1 MNMVPGRLACALTLL
16 ALAACGGGSGG
27 GGPGG
32 PGGPPPTPVHGTLL
46 QDPPHFVALVSAPDL
61 LLNLGATSVQALA
74 VLAVAPVCDVAI
86 FHLEYETLGGAGEA
100 TTASGALMVPVG
112 IDAICNGAR
121 PIVLYAHGTSTDRNF
136 DISDLLVQKN
146 AEGTVLAALFA
157 SQGYIVVAPNYAGY
171 DTSMLAYHPFINAAQ
186 QAGEMMDILSAAR
199 TALPDAQ
206 GVLASDGGR
215 LFITGYSEGGYVAMA
230 THRAMQAAGMTVT
243 ASAPMSGPYAI
254 AAFDDAVFGGEVN
267 GGAPISATLLITGY
281 QRAYGDIYVN
291 PTDIFAPQYAGGIAS
306 LLPSTS
312 TRSEIYAAGELPANA
327 VFDPTPPA
335 PQFAGLTPATSPAN
349 LAEVFALG
357 FGAGNL
363 IVNGYRLQ
371 YLLDAQA
378 NPDGGWPSAT
388 TGVPSA
394 SAGLAL
400 RQAAARNDLRNWVP
414 TAPVLLCGGDSDP
427 QVFWFNTLLIQ
438 SYWEA
443 NSPGL
448 TSYQVLDI
456 DGGALTGGPD
466 SALMTAFAVAKAA
479 VAAQAIAQG
488 ATDGGAAAVL
498 EAYHA
503 ELVAPFCA
511 AAVESFFSSQ

>member
-1 MNMVPGRLACALTLL
+1 MKRVPRQLACALTLL

-27 GGPGG
+27 SGGA
-32 PGGPPPTPVHGTLL
+32 GGPPPTPVHGTLL

-74 VLAVAPVCDVAI
+74 ALAVSPVCDVAI
-86 FHLEYETLGGAGEA
+86 FHLEYETQGGAGEA
-100 TTASGALMVPVG
+100 TTSSGALMVPVG
-112 IDAICNGAR
+112 IDPHCQGPR

-146 AEGTVLAALFA
+146 AEGEVLAALFA

-171 DTSMLAYHPFINAAQ
+171 DISTLDYHPFINAAQ

-206 GVLASDGGR
+206 EVIASDDGR

-267 GGAPISATLLITGY
+267 GGAPISATLQITGY
-281 QRAYGDIYVN
+281 QRVYGDIYSS
-291 PTDIFAPQYAGGIAS
+291 PTDIFSPQYAGGIAS

-312 TRSEIYAAGELPANA
+312 TRSEIYAAGELPPDAL
-327 VFDPTPPA
+327 FDPSPPA
-335 PQFAGLTPATSPAN
+335 PQFASITPATSPAN
-349 LAEVFALG
+349 LAEAFALG

-363 IVNGYRLQ
+363 IINSYRLQ

-378 NPDGGWPSAT
+378 NPDGGWPSVT
-388 TGVPSA
+388 TGLPSA

-414 TAPVLLCGGDSDP
+414 KAPVLLCGGDSDP
-427 QVFWFNTLLIQ
+427 QVFWFNTQLMQ
-438 SYWEA
+438 SYWA
-443 NSPGL
+443 SNSPGL

-456 DGGALTGGPD
+456 DAGALTGGPD
-466 SALMTAFAVAKAA
+466 SALTTAFAVAKAA
-479 VAAQAIAQG
+479 IAAQAIAQG

-511 AAVESFFSSQ
+511 AAVELFFSGQ

>member
-1 MNMVPGRLACALTLL
+1 MLLTL
-16 ALAACGGGSGG
+16 AGCGGGSGNG
-27 GGPGG
+27 NGGPS
-32 PGGPPPTPVHGTLL
+32 GPPPTPAHGSLL
-46 QDPPHFVALVSAPDL
+46 QDPPNFVSLISAPNL
-61 LLNLGATSVQALA
+61 LLNLGTTSVQALA
-74 VLAVAPVCDVAI
+74 ALAISPICDVAI
-86 FHLEYETLGGAGEA
+86 FHLEYKTQGGAGEA

-112 IDAICNGAR
+112 IDSRCQGPR
-121 PIVLYAHGTSTDRNF
+121 PIMLYAHGTSTDRNF

-146 AEGTVLAALFA
+146 AEGIVLAALFA

-171 DTSMLAYHPFINAAQ
+171 DTSTLDYHPFINAAQ
-186 QAGEMMDILSAAR
+186 QSGEMIDILSAAR
-199 TALPDAQ
+199 TALPSAQ
-206 GVLASDGGR
+206 DVIASDNGQ

-267 GGAPISATLLITGY
+267 GGAPISASLLINSY
-281 QRAYGDIYVN
+281 QRAYSDIYVN
-291 PTDIFAPQYAGGIAS
+291 PTDIFAAQYAGGIAT

-312 TRSEIYAAGELPANA
+312 TRTEIYAAGELPPDAL
-327 VFDPTPPA
+327 FDPSPPA
-335 PQFAGLTPATSPAN
+335 AQFASLTPATTPAN

-363 IVNGYRLQ
+363 IINDYRLQ

-378 NPDGGWPSAT
+378 NPDGGWPTVT

-414 TAPVLLCGGDSDP
+414 KAPVLLCGGDSDP
-427 QVFWFNTLLIQ
+427 QVFWFNTQLMQ
-438 SYWEA
+438 SYWAA
-443 NSPGL
+443 NAPGL
-448 TSYQVLDI
+448 TSYRVLDI
-456 DGGALTGGPD
+456 DAGALTGGPD
-466 SALMTAFAVAKAA
+466 SALTTAFAVAKAA
-479 VAAQAIAQG
+479 IAAQAIADG

-511 AAVESFFSSQ
+511 AAVELFFSSQ

>member
-1 MNMVPGRLACALTLL
+1 MNTTSGRLVCTLTLL
-16 ALAACGGGSGG
+16 ALASCGGGSGSNS
-27 GGPGG
+27 
-32 PGGPPPTPVHGTLL
+32 PGGPPPPPVHGTLL
-46 QDPPHFVALVSAPDL
+46 QNPPSFVALVSAPDL

-74 VLAVAPVCDVAI
+74 ALAVAPVCDVAL
-86 FHLEYETLGGAGEA
+86 FHLEYTTLGGAGEA

-112 IDAICNGAR
+112 VDPKCRGPR
-121 PIVLYAHGTSTDRNF
+121 PIVLYAHGTTTDRNY

-171 DTSMLAYHPFINAAQ
+171 DTSTLAYHAFVNATQ
-186 QAGEMMDILSAAR
+186 QAGEMMDVLSAAR
-199 TALPDAQ
+199 IALPSAQ
-206 GVLASDGGR
+206 AVFASDNGR
-215 LFITGYSEGGYVAMA
+215 LFITGYSEGGFVAMA

-243 ASAPMSGPYAI
+243 ASAPMSGPYAL
-254 AAFDDAVFGGEVN
+254 AAFEDAVFAGEVN

-281 QRAYGDIYVN
+281 QRAYGDIYAN
-291 PTDIFAPQYAGGIAS
+291 PADVFAPQYAGGIES
-306 LLPSTS
+306 LLPTTS
-312 TRSEIYAAGELPANA
+312 TRAAIYAAGKLPQDAL
-327 VFDPTPPA
+327 FDPSPPA
-335 PQFAGLTPATSPAN
+335 PQFASLTPATSPAN
-349 LAEVFALG
+349 LAQVFALG

-363 IVNGYRLQ
+363 ITNAYRLQ

-394 SAGLAL
+394 SATLAL

-414 TAPVLLCGGDSDP
+414 AAPVLLCAGDSDP
-427 QVFWFNTLLIQ
+427 QVFWLNTQLMQ
-438 SYWEA
+438 SYWER
-443 NSPGL
+443 NSPGS
-448 TSYQVLDI
+448 TMYRVLDI
-456 DGGALTGGPD
+456 DAGALTGGPD
-466 SALMTAFAVAKAA
+466 AALTTAFAVAKAA
-479 VAAQAIAQG
+479 VAADAIARG
-488 ATDGGAAAVL
+488 ATDGGSAAVL

>member
-1 MNMVPGRLACALTLL
+1 MLL
-16 ALAACGGGSGG
+16 ALAACGGGSGNSG
-27 GGPGG
+27 SSGPA
-32 PGGPPPTPVHGTLL
+32 PTPEHGSLL
-46 QDPPHFVALVSAPDL
+46 QDPPHIVSLISAPNL

-74 VLAVAPVCDVAI
+74 ALAVAPICDVAV
-86 FHLEYETLGGAGEA
+86 FHLEYETQGGAGEA

-112 IDAICNGAR
+112 LDSRCQGPR
-121 PIVLYAHGTSTDRNF
+121 PIILYAHGTSTDRNF

-146 AEGTVLAALFA
+146 AEGIVLAVLFA

-171 DTSMLAYHPFINAAQ
+171 DTSTLDYHPFINAAQ
-186 QAGEMMDILSAAR
+186 QSGEMMDILSAAR

-206 GVLASDGGR
+206 NVIASDNGQ

-267 GGAPISATLLITGY
+267 GGAPISATLLINSY
-281 QRAYGDIYVN
+281 QRAYSDIYVN
-291 PTDIFAPQYAGGIAS
+291 PTDIFAAQYAGGIAT

-312 TRSEIYAAGELPANA
+312 TRSEIYAAGELPPDA
-327 VFDPTPPA
+327 VFDPSPPA
-335 PQFAGLTPATSPAN
+335 PQFASLTPATTPAN

-363 IVNGYRLQ
+363 IINSYRLQ
-371 YLLDAQA
+371 YLLDEQA
-378 NPDGGWPSAT
+378 NPDGGWPSVT
-388 TGVPSA
+388 TGVPST

-400 RQAAARNDLRNWVP
+400 RQASARNDLRNWVP
-414 TAPVLLCGGDSDP
+414 KAPVLLCGGDSDP
-427 QVFWFNTLLIQ
+427 QVFWFNTQLIQ

-443 NSPGL
+443 SAPGL
-448 TSYQVLDI
+448 TSYRVLDI
-456 DGGALTGGPD
+456 DAGALTGGPD
-466 SALMTAFAVAKAA
+466 SALTTAFAVAKAA
-479 VAAQAIAQG
+479 IAAQAIADG

-511 AAVESFFSSQ
+511 AAVELFFSGQ